1 MKKRVVAVLLSLT
14 MCSAMVAETG
24 AAAIAEPSAAVVSE
38 DVFSDEASEI
48 TDDQNGNG
56 EVQTEEPEGTD
67 GGSITIE
74 DPNAGEVPDD
84 GNSDHADGGIT
95 DNNTVVT
102 PDT

>member
-56 EVQTEEPEGTD
+56 EV
-67 GGSITIE
+67 
-74 DPNAGEVPDD
+74 
-84 GNSDHADGGIT
+84 
-95 DNNTVVT
+95 
-102 PDT
+102 